1 LAACFFVA
9 GIHATICCCCV
20 LGLVLRTIITFFI
33 MGRRRYTWKEQLFYA
48 VAWTPKATVQAS
60 LSAVPLSLINRTM
73 VNDPNYEQW
82 VQWGSDLLATGIFAI
97 IICATLGTAMVF
109 WLAPVLLEKSV
120 SAVCC
125 SLFQVLIVSTAAAR
139 CLSQPCCRTC
149 SLLLYLPAVCCK
161 QLAQLLSSS

>member
-1 LAACFFVA
+1 MCVCFF
-9 GIHATICCCCV
+9 
-20 LGLVLRTIITFFI
+20 LQGLVLRTIITYFI

-120 SAVCC
+120 SAAWCSVPQLWMMTAPAGVCY
-125 SLFQVLIVSTAAAR
+125 SAD
-139 CLSQPCCRTC
+139 LSHP
-149 SLLLYLPAVCCK
+149 
-161 QLAQLLSSS
+161 